1 MPCGAIAGGTG
12 VGARRPTHATGARV
26 SSVAGASGNPFA
38 SRGARGALRER
49 RVLFITEFLCS
60 LRGGWRGV
68 GVPLLGSGRHA
79 LGEERGAWA
88 PRKKVIVFLSI
99 IHRDKDVIT
108 LAAIILKKFCDKKN
122 TTLSL
127 TQTSR
132 TRRATRKK
140 PLGLII
146 VSASAVSI
154 RFCRSVDK
162 RSLCAQLCKIF

>member
-1 MPCGAIAGGTG
+1 M
-12 VGARRPTHATGARV
+12 GARRPTHATGARV

-88 PRKKVIVFLSI
+88 PRKKVIVFYQS
-99 IHRDKDVIT
+99 
-108 LAAIILKKFCDKKN
+108 
-122 TTLSL
+122 SL
-127 TQTSR
+127 E
-132 TRRATRKK
+132 TRM
-140 PLGLII
+140 LL
-146 VSASAVSI
+146 V
-154 RFCRSVDK
+154 
-162 RSLCAQLCKIF
+162 LLQLF